1 MLASVP
7 LLVIPLILFNLGLGA
22 FSDLDPWQQP
32 LLSFVM
38 VQGNLFTLDR
48 GTALVVLALVLLF
61 FELLKSTRTSNAS
74 VLDHL
79 LSIFVFVAFL
89 LEFLLVPAAGQGM
102 FLVLT
107 VIALVDV
114 LAGFTVS
121 LRAAGRDVHFG

>member
-1 MLASVP
+1 MFASVP
-7 LLVIPLILFNLGLGA
+7 LLVIPLILFNLGLGT

-38 VQGNLFTLDR
+38 VQGNLFTLER
-48 GTALVVLALVLLF
+48 GAALVVLALVLLF